1 MESEFTFQVLRIL
14 ACLLGK
20 AFHPLLA
27 LLFLNCK
34 MGTMPLILGVGGAL
48 NDVTRY
54 RAGQRMFHRS
64 QFLHPSLFVQVT
76 VIPDLVVG
84 ESDESHG
91 VFLQGGKK
99 IHAHISIQFLE
110 I

>member
-1 MESEFTFQVLRIL
+1 
-14 ACLLGK
+14 
-20 AFHPLLA
+20 
-27 LLFLNCK
+27 

-54 RAGQRMFHRS
+54 RAGQRMFQRS

-91 VFLQGGKK
+91 VFSQEGKK